1 MDTNYTDED
10 LVRAVS
16 AVQGGCVS
24 KKKNAARFESHK
36 LLRLAGMTDSKRD
49 RKSFQKSPAMETT
62 V

>member
-24 KKKNAARFESHK
+24 KKKK
-36 LLRLAGMTDSKRD
+36 CSKVRV
-49 RKSFQKSPAMETT
+49 A
-62 V
+62 